1 MIKRLHTAAIGVA
14 LVLSATSAAQA
25 GPYYGFDGRTYGEP
39 ATAPNWGRPESKG
52 PKLADD
58 KGAPRKCLTT
68 AVHAV
73 LDQIEARF
81 GPVKVIS
88 TCRPGARIA
97 GSGRISRHASGNAVD
112 FEAGSRKGAI
122 INWLVANHK
131 TGGTMTYPDM
141 SHIHVDVGQH
151 FVSLAGGRKYASRST
166 RSSGRRYAD
175 SGRATIAIM
184 RAPMTRAH
192 APMAARA
199 VTFARCPTS
208 VARATVGSRGTVVR
222 ERATTPA
229 GTPQCTEASRRPPE
243 FGCRRSQIGVSGRS
257 VRHPFSFP
265 AGAPLRVRTCCANRR
280 LAAPTRR
287 KFAAIWRRPAV
298 ARI

>member
-14 LVLSATSAAQA
+14 LMLSATSAVQA

-58 KGAPRKCLTT
+58 KGAPRKCLTP

-131 TGGTMTYPDM
+131 NGGTMTYPDM

-166 RSSGRRYAD
+166 PRSSRRYAD
-175 SGRATIAIM
+175 SGSRYD
-184 RAPMTRAH
+184 RDY
-192 APMAARA
+192 AR
-199 VTFARCPTS
+199 S
-208 VARATVGSRGTVVR
+208 YDESSRSYGRSRRYVR
-222 ERATTPA
+222 EASYERGSGYSSSGYSSSGMGRYTGGYATMY
-229 GTPQCTEASRRPPE
+229 
-243 FGCRRSQIGVSGRS
+243 
-257 VRHPFSFP
+257 
-265 AGAPLRVRTCCANRR
+265 
-280 LAAPTRR
+280 
-287 KFAAIWRRPAV
+287 
-298 ARI
+298 

>member
-14 LVLSATSAAQA
+14 LMLSATSAAQA

-58 KGAPRKCLTT
+58 KGAPRKCLTP

-112 FEAGSRKGAI
+112 FEAGNRKGAI

-131 TGGTMTYPDM
+131 TGGTMTYPSM

-166 RSSGRRYAD
+166 GSSRRYAD
-175 SGRATIAIM
+175 SGPRYD
-184 RAPMTRAH
+184 RDY
-192 APMAARA
+192 AR
-199 VTFARCPTS
+199 S
-208 VARATVGSRGTVVR
+208 YDEGSRSYDRSRRYVR
-222 ERATTPA
+222 EASYERGSGYNGS
-229 GTPQCTEASRRPPE
+229 GTGRYTKGYASMY
-243 FGCRRSQIGVSGRS
+243 
-257 VRHPFSFP
+257 
-265 AGAPLRVRTCCANRR
+265 
-280 LAAPTRR
+280 
-287 KFAAIWRRPAV
+287 
-298 ARI
+298 

>member
-14 LVLSATSAAQA
+14 LMLSATSAAQA
-25 GPYYGFDGRTYGEP
+25 GPYYGFDGRTYGEL
-39 ATAPNWGRPESKG
+39 AQAPNWGRPESKG

-112 FEAGSRKGAI
+112 FEAGNRKGAI

-151 FVSLAGGRKYASRST
+151 FVSLAGGRKYASSST
-166 RSSGRRYAD
+166 RSSRRYAD
-175 SGRATIAIM
+175 NGPRYD
-184 RAPMTRAH
+184 REY
-192 APMAARA
+192 AR
-199 VTFARCPTS
+199 S
-208 VARATVGSRGTVVR
+208 YDEGSRSYGRSRRYVR
-222 ERATTPA
+222 E
-229 GTPQCTEASRRPPE
+229 
-243 FGCRRSQIGVSGRS
+243 VSYERGSGYGGSGYGRS
-257 VRHPFSFP
+257 GTGHYTGGY
-265 AGAPLRVRTCCANRR
+265 ATMY
-280 LAAPTRR
+280 
-287 KFAAIWRRPAV
+287 
-298 ARI
+298 